1 MITKIV
7 KFEVKAGSSESFRT
21 VLSENKTGAAAEPG
35 SVDMRIFVDRKNPNI
50 FFSYERFTDEAALNA
65 HKEQS
70 YTQKLIDLFDT
81 ALVSPPE
88 CLNLADT
95 APAPI
100 AVNEQK
106 QPNIEDD
113 VFVIFF
119 IFKFK
124 DGYRDKLLAR
134 FEEHISHTRQEEGNL
149 LFDLYTIDGQDDTLA
164 VYEHWRKESDVW
176 DIHFKQPYSEVTG
189 ALMGEAVVG
198 DMEQYM
204 NFAKEIL

>member
-1 MITKIV
+1 MITKIIKFAV
-7 KFEVKAGSSESFRT
+7 KPEASEYFKT
-21 VLSENKTGAAAEPG
+21 VLSENKTGAAKESG
-35 SVDMRIFVDRKNPNI
+35 SVEMRIFADRKNLNL

-70 YTQKLIDLFDT
+70 YTQKLIGLFDT
-81 ALVSPPE
+81 ALASPPE

-95 APAPI
+95 VPAPV
-100 AVNEQK
+100 AVSEQQQPK
-106 QPNIEDD
+106 QEDD

-124 DGYRDKLLAR
+124 NGYRDKLLAR
-134 FEEHISHTRQEEGNL
+134 FKEHITLTRQEEGNL

-176 DIHFKQPYSEVTG
+176 DIHFKQPYSEITG
-189 ALMGEAVVG
+189 VLMGEAVVG

-204 NFAKEIL
+204 NFVKEIA

>member
-7 KFEVKAGSSESFRT
+7 KFEVKPEASESFKI
-21 VLSENKTGAAAEPG
+21 VLSENKTGAAKEAG
-35 SVDMRIFVDRKNPNI
+35 SVEMHIFVDRKNPNL
-50 FFSYERFTDEAALNA
+50 FFSYESFTDEAALNT

-70 YTQKLIDLFDT
+70 YTQKLIGLFDT
-81 ALVSPPE
+81 ALVNPPE
-88 CLNLADT
+88 CLNLSDT
-95 APAPI
+95 APAPV
-100 AVNEQK
+100 AVSEQK
-106 QPNIEDD
+106 QQIQEDD

-134 FEEHISHTRQEEGNL
+134 FEEHITHTRQEEGNL
-149 LFDLYTIDGQDDTLA
+149 LFDLYTIDGQDNTLA

-176 DIHFKQPYSEVTG
+176 DIHFKQPYSEITG
-189 ALMGEAVVG
+189 ALMHEAVVG

-204 NFAKEIL
+204 NFTKEIA

>member
-1 MITKIV
+1 MITKIL
-7 KFEVKAGSSESFRT
+7 KFEVKPEASKSFKT
-21 VLSENKTGAAAEPG
+21 VLSENKTGAAQEAG
-35 SVDMRIFVDRKNPNI
+35 SVEMRIFVDRNNPNI
-50 FFSYERFTDEAALNA
+50 FFSYERFTDEAAVNT
-65 HKEQS
+65 HKEQP
-70 YTQKLIDLFDT
+70 YTQKLIGLFDT

-88 CLNLADT
+88 CLNMRDT
-95 APAPI
+95 VPAPV
-100 AVNEQK
+100 AVREQK
-106 QPNIEDD
+106 QANQEDD

-134 FEEHISHTRQEEGNL
+134 FEEHITHTREEEGNL

-164 VYEHWRKESDVW
+164 VYEHWRKDSDVW
-176 DIHFKQPYSEVTG
+176 DIHFKQPYSEITG

-204 NFAKEIL
+204 NFAKEIA